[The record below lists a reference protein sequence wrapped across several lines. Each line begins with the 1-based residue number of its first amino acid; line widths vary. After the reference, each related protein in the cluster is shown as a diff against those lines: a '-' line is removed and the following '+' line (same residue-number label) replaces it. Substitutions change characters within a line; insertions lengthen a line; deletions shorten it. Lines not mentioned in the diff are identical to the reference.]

1 MKNFI
6 RAFRENDKAYNELK
20 AMGLL
25 EAVKHTSY
33 AKYFKGKVTFNDNI
47 YVRGYAAHIRG
58 EAPIKIHLLKSWAFL
73 AGSNANI
80 DAIVDYWTSFDGDT
94 SEAHKVALK
103 EFFAKR

>member
-25 EAVKHTSY
+25 DAVKHTSY
-33 AKYFKGKVTFNDNI
+33 AKYFKGKLTFVDNI
-47 YVRGYAAHIRG
+47 YVKDYAAHVRG
-58 EAPIKIHLLKSWAFL
+58 ESPINIHLLKSWAFL

-80 DAIVDYWTSFDGDT
+80 DAIIDYWTTYDGDK